1 MAQWGTWD
9 EQQQDDDLRRN
20 YDDIAQMGAGPGTA
34 TPAPQTAGPAAQG
47 NPFAALGTPM
57 GTASGG
63 ASGSGQGV
71 SGFDSFTQDAGAF
84 GGAAGAQA
92 GQAAQTGV
100 SGFDAFGQGAGQA
113 AQQGAASGQGGA
125 SGFGAMGDAAS
136 GVGAKSQ
143 ASADGIS
150 AKYTTQLQQL
160 KSTTDP
166 RQKAVLQDQIGR
178 SLYSEFKAAGH
189 DVSWD
194 ADQLVV
200 DGRRYVIGDGSTG
213 APDVMPRTDGAG
225 APPAPEMAQPAGAMP
240 TNLQQ
245 GAMTYGGTG
254 LGQAGGTRF
263 EGFNDDR
270 ALAGGDPNSAKDG
283 FRRIVGSLGISL
295 PPNQSREVYGGI
307 IRDQII
313 PALLAEGYPVAEG
326 NGMDTVMV
334 FSNERGWEEIDII
347 GDATGNDPRFV
358 WGDLAGGWG
367 GAPTQGGG
375 GQGPGATMA
384 TTSGTQGATGVQT
397 QNTAIGGGP
406 APTVEGIGD
415 LSMTGPGYQAPADL
429 TTEGLPSRSY
439 EDILG
444 GMGSYEFNGFGDLS
458 AGTEAGTE
466 SLINRLLENPESLDA
481 RTVDMMKAA
490 SREEAA
496 AMGESLDEDLV
507 GMGFDMGIDSSNF
520 LASERLGAKRSRDEA
535 IQRSNRGIEIEAAK
549 VNQGDRR
556 AAATLGASYSD
567 AKRGRNL
574 SEAQARESNVFN
586 AAQLK
591 GNNAVNAARI
601 QLEQAAALNDRV
613 GLIESTKQ
621 AAAELGISRDKLMAD
636 FAIAKANELT
646 QRYGIDVSKFV
657 DLTKLQTANSE
668 FKDDLAFRLMALQQ
682 QMELEYA
689 QLGESGRQF
698 NVGAGIDLANLQQ
711 RADEF
716 GVNSYY
722 RALGF

>member
-57 GTASGG
+57 GSASSGSADTGG
-63 ASGSGQGV
+63 AGQGV
-71 SGFDSFTQDAGAF
+71 SGFDSFTQDASGF
-84 GGAAGAQA
+84 GGASGPQT
-92 GQAAQTGV
+92 GQGAQTGV
-100 SGFDAFGQGAGQA
+100 
-113 AQQGAASGQGGA
+113 

-143 ASADGIS
+143 GSADGIS

-178 SLYSEFKAAGH
+178 SLYSEFKSAGH

-194 ADQLVV
+194 GDQMVV
-200 DGRRYVIGDGSTG
+200 DGRRYVIGDGSMG
-213 APDVMPRTDGAG
+213 QPDVMPRTEGAG
-225 APPAPEMAQPAGAMP
+225 APAAPEMAPPAGGMP

-254 LGQAGGTRF
+254 LAQAGGTRF

-375 GQGPGATMA
+375 GQAPGATMA
-384 TTSGTQGATGVQT
+384 TTPGTQGATGVQT
-397 QNTAIGGGP
+397 QNTAIGP

-415 LSMTGPGYQAPADL
+415 LSMTGPGYQAPTDL